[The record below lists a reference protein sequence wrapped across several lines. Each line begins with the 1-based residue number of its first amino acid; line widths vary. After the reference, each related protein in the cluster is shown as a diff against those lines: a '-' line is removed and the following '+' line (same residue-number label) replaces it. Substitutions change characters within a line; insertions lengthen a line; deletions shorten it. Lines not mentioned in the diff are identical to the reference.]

1 MCTGGRKHSNLQSFL
16 AHITP
21 SVPAYPLPKTC
32 IRDLNNLW
40 QPMSKEKAEYFT
52 LGDLWEQYSEWS
64 AYGAAVPIILD
75 NHETVLQ
82 YYVPYLS
89 AIQIYTNKSLPC
101 LRMLLE
107 ESESESFSDDSES
120 DKMSKSWDALS
131 EDSMISQDSSLPGK
145 EILGQIYL
153 QYVEYGSPY
162 KRMPL
167 MDKVNELVQHFPGL
181 MSFKSVEMSPAS
193 WMSVAW
199 YPIYPI
205 PMRNVQDLS
214 ACFLT
219 YHTISASFQDN
230 VVPGD
235 SAKDYCPM
243 VAITNKWEQ
252 KKGSNS
258 VTLSPFG
265 LSTYRMQ
272 GRIWRNPDTSDTEM
286 MDNLYNA
293 AQSWLMQ
300 LRVEHHDFEFF
311 ATH

>member
-1 MCTGGRKHSNLQSFL
+1 MCTSGRNPSNLQSFL
-16 AHITP
+16 AHVTP
-21 SVPAYPLPKTC
+21 SVPAYPLPKVRFLYPLGFDSC
-32 IRDLNNLW
+32 
-40 QPMSKEKAEYFT
+40 EKAEYFT

-82 YYVPYLS
+82 
-89 AIQIYTNKSLPC
+89 
-101 LRMLLE
+101 MLLE

-145 EILGQIYL
+145 EIL
-153 QYVEYGSPY
+153 
-162 KRMPL
+162 
-167 MDKVNELVQHFPGL
+167 
-181 MSFKSVEMSPAS
+181 
-193 WMSVAW
+193 
-199 YPIYPI
+199 
-205 PMRNVQDLS
+205 
-214 ACFLT
+214 
-219 YHTISASFQDN
+219 DN

-235 SAKDYCPM
+235 SAKDYYCPM
-243 VAITNKWEQ
+243 VAKTNKWEQ

-265 LSTYRMQ
+265 LSTYKMQ
-272 GRIWRNPDTSDTEM
+272 EGRIWRNPDTSDTEM